1 MSKLP
6 TFLAKVE
13 QYVDAVVRRDIN
25 VESTYKYVVE
35 KENQKAVDLAMAEVI
50 WQLELNLFQKWSINF
65 FYPKDTRPKSAD
77 VLQKINRDS

>member
-1 MSKLP
+1 MSKKCWYLSKLATFFLP
-6 TFLAKVE
+6 KVE

-50 WQLELNLFQKWSINF
+50 RQLELYLSENC
-65 FYPKDTRPKSAD
+65 R
-77 VLQKINRDS
+77 